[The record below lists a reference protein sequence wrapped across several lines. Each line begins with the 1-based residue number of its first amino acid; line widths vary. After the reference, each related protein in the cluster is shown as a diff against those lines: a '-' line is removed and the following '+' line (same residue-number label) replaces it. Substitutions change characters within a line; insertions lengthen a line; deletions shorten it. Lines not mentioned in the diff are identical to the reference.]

1 MILSPLMRYHFVS
14 WLRLSSFF
22 HLGCPIPLRVRIVA
36 AVMTSMPSSL
46 VRSVPV
52 MRKRL
57 LAQVEVQ
64 LISLLRLQPIL
75 ALLFGQG
82 CSFAAILHLPKIL
95 LELAIALGHLL
106 LIELVTHLFLLE
118 HKQQILLPVPF
129 QAPCYLLLTSLHPRI
144 HHSGWQSTKTDGV
157 RLGDHCKLL
166 HWSAVR
172 SPDRFEPMRTD
183 REPSLACGVIKT
195 SFVFGVAL
203 LLIAC
208 VRRPQYGIVLRNGRV
223 CDGTGAPCVPGGIA
237 INGDTIAKVGD
248 LEDAR
253 GQIDLDVHGQVIA
266 PGFINMMSGESSLF
280 IDGRSQ
286 SDIRQGVTLEIFGE
300 GESMGPLNDAMRAE
314 YEKQEV
320 DFHYDVTWHT
330 LAEGLE
336 TLARRGISTNIAS
349 FIGAATPRINVIGRA
364 NRAPTPA
371 ELDQMREL
379 TAKAMEDGALGVASA
394 LIYQPGVY
402 AKTDE
407 LIALAEVAARYRGIY
422 ISHMRNEGDRE
433 PEAIDEL
440 TTIARRAKIPAEIYH
455 LKVSGE
461 KNWANLPEIIRKI
474 EDARSE
480 GLKITADM
488 YTYTAG
494 ATGLDASMP
503 PWVQEG
509 GLDAWRKRLQDPA
522 IRKRVKREMRSSAE
536 KWDNLYLA
544 TGSPDKVLL
553 IAFKNEKL
561 KPLTGKTLGEVARMR
576 HTSPEDAAMDL
587 VIEDNS
593 RVGTV
598 YFLMSEENIRR
609 QIVLPWVSF
618 ASDADSMGTEG
629 VFLKASAHPRAFG
642 NFARV
647 YARYVRDE
655 KLMPLEEAVHKMTS
669 LPASNLGIERR
680 GLLREGYFADMVV
693 FNPGTIQDHATFEKP
708 MQYATGVSEVLVNG
722 VEVIKAGEHTGAKPG
737 RVVRR
742 GR

>member
-1 MILSPLMRYHFVS
+1 MAKATLMI
-14 WLRLSSFF
+14 
-22 HLGCPIPLRVRIVA
+22 G
-36 AVMTSMPSSL
+36 AVL
-46 VRSVPV
+46 
-52 MRKRL
+52 L
-57 LAQVEVQ
+57 LA
-64 LISLLRLQPIL
+64 
-75 ALLFGQG
+75 
-82 CSFAAILHLPKIL
+82 
-95 LELAIALGHLL
+95 
-106 LIELVTHLFLLE
+106 
-118 HKQQILLPVPF
+118 
-129 QAPCYLLLTSLHPRI
+129 
-144 HHSGWQSTKTDGV
+144 
-157 RLGDHCKLL
+157 
-166 HWSAVR
+166 
-172 SPDRFEPMRTD
+172 
-183 REPSLACGVIKT
+183 AC
-195 SFVFGVAL
+195 A
-203 LLIAC
+203 
-208 VRRPQYGIVLRNGRV
+208 RPPQFDIVLRNGRI
-223 CDGTGAPCVPGGIA
+223 CDGTGAPCVSGGIA
-237 INGDTIAKVGD
+237 INGDSIAKVGD
-248 LEDAR
+248 LGGAR
-253 GQIDLDVHGQVIA
+253 GRTDIDVHGQVIA
-266 PGFINMMSGESSLF
+266 PGFINMMSGETGLF
-280 IDGRSQ
+280 ADGRSQ

-314 YEKQEV
+314 YAQQET

-349 FIGAATPRINVIGRA
+349 FIGAATPRVNVLGRA
-364 NRAPTPA
+364 NRAPTVA
-371 ELDQMREL
+371 ELDQMRAL

-407 LIALAEVAARYRGIY
+407 LAALAEVAARYHGIY
-422 ISHMRNEGDRE
+422 ISHMRNEGDHE
-433 PEAIDEL
+433 LEAVDEL
-440 TTIARRAKIPAEIYH
+440 ITIARQAKIPTEIYH
-455 LKVSGE
+455 LKVAGE
-461 KNWANLPEIIRKI
+461 KNWGNLPAIIRKV
-474 EDARSE
+474 EDARAE

-509 GLDAWRKRLQDPA
+509 GLEAWRKRLQDPA
-522 IRKRVKREMRSSAE
+522 IRARVKREMRSPTE

-561 KPLTGKTLGEVARMR
+561 KPLTGKTLGEVARLR

-587 VIEDNS
+587 VIEDDS

-598 YFLMSEENIRR
+598 YFLMSEDNIRR

-618 ASDADSMGTEG
+618 ASDADSIGTEG

-655 KLMPLEEAVHKMTS
+655 KLLTVEEAVRKMTS

-680 GLLREGYFADMVV
+680 GLLREGYFADVVV
-693 FNPGTIQDHATFEKP
+693 FDPATIQDHATFEKP

-742 GR
+742 AR